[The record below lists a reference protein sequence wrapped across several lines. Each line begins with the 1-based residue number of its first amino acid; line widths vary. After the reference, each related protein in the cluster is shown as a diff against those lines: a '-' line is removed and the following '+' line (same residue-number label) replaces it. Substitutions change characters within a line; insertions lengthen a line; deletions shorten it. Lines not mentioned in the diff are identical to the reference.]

1 MTRRLPTTPLAAI
14 LAAII
19 ALVASGAPLSAQTLD
34 TIRVEQRLRV
44 RRTPSMQRITGTLVA
59 QRGDTLVVQTDA
71 GYAES
76 LLIGSLTDVQR
87 SRGRTPSGGVRRGV
101 LWGMGVGLLGGG
113 AGIAMGGAMGA
124 GIGAMIG
131 GESWTAAVLP
141 SAPVAPAVPAVPAAT
156 PVATATPTAAPV
168 SATSTVTPTL
178 LADRPLL
185 ASGQVVRFATPT
197 AKRVLG
203 TVAAVERDSLRIN
216 NGAAVMAYD
225 WAGITR
231 LERYAGRTAKGGG
244 RRGGTIGA
252 IIGTVSLGVMG
263 AAIGGWGGGQG
274 AAAGLALGA
283 VAGAGYGW
291 LIGWPIGAAIGGDD
305 WRRVPLTST
314 P

>member
-1 MTRRLPTTPLAAI
+1 MTRRLRVTPLVAI
-14 LAAII
+14 FS
-19 ALVASGAPLSAQTLD
+19 LVASGAPLSAQTLD

-113 AGIAMGGAMGA
+113 AGIAMGGAVGA
-124 GIGAMIG
+124 GLGAVIG

-141 SAPVAPAVPAVPAAT
+141 SAPVAPAVPAAT
-156 PVATATPTAAPV
+156 PVAAATPTAAPV
-168 SATSTVTPTL
+168 AATSAATPIL

-185 ASGQVVRFATPT
+185 VSGQVVRFATPT
-197 AKRVLG
+197 TKRVLG
-203 TVAAVERDSLRIN
+203 TVAAVERDSLRIT
-216 NGAAVMAYD
+216 NGAAVTAYD

-244 RRGGTIGA
+244 RRGGKIGA